1 MSQAEIV
8 SHGREYRYRQQRP
21 HVGNPTHHVEEKLHA
36 ELGGGVTLG
45 LA

>member
-21 HVGNPTHHVEEKLHA
+21 HVGNPTHHVQEKLQVARAAIA
-36 ELGGGVTLG
+36 ESSRG
-45 LA
+45 

>member
-1 MSQAEIV
+1 MGVNTGIASSGHMLATQ
-8 SHGREYRYRQQRP
+8 P
-21 HVGNPTHHVEEKLHA
+21 NHVEEKLHA